1 MKGLS
6 SWDPQEN
13 GTNGGLGLRGRKG
26 YAQISIWSSLALA
39 CKERNE
45 EEEEEVPL
53 SWVEEKVAGNEWK
66 ILNVISEGD
75 DLNGE
80 SGKMWGPI
88 QLRLKM
94 AKSWSCGPRM
104 KSTKKTKMIL
114 IKSSFQKVYFW
125 HGSEISKSGLIFKC
139 EKTVL
144 PLGLK
149 N

>member
-1 MKGLS
+1 M
-6 SWDPQEN
+6 
-13 GTNGGLGLRGRKG
+13 
-26 YAQISIWSSLALA
+26 A

-53 SWVEEKVAGNEWK
+53 SWVEERVAGNEWR

-75 DLNGE
+75 DLSGE

-88 QLRLKM
+88 QLKLKM

-125 HGSEISKSGLIFKC
+125 HGSEISKSGLRFKC

>member
-1 MKGLS
+1 M
-6 SWDPQEN
+6 
-13 GTNGGLGLRGRKG
+13 
-26 YAQISIWSSLALA
+26 A

-125 HGSEISKSGLIFKC
+125 HGSEISKSGLRFKC